1 MNADRRS
8 GRQAGRWL
16 PAGLLSLSVWAVA
29 AGAPALA
36 QNMQPV
42 LDRLE
47 RLERDIRT
55 LNQQISRPGSVPPAA
70 AAAVGG
76 GAAAGAD
83 VSGAAY
89 GRLDSRLA
97 TLEDDLRTLTGRNEE
112 IMHRLGQI
120 ETRLEKLASDVDY
133 RLGVLEQGSARP
145 TAAEPQPNDVAAVPP
160 SRATGAAPVLTPPR
174 GGAEAPLAGAAPPGV
189 LGTIPQSRIDGQPRP
204 GAAPAGNAPA
214 RLDAPPA
221 GASRTAA
228 VPPAQASGALPAGT
242 PQEQYAY
249 AQQFLFSQ
257 KYAEAERS
265 FTAFI
270 AAHPNDPLTSNA
282 RYWLGETYYVR
293 QDYEKAAVA
302 FAEGWQKDQKGS
314 KAPDSLLKLAM
325 SLSNMKKSKEACA
338 AFDKLRTDYPSA
350 QGNVDRVAAKE
361 RQQAGCR

>member
-1 MNADRRS
+1 MIVGNRERGDVVEDLEFRS
-8 GRQAGRWL
+8 
-16 PAGLLSLSVWAVA
+16 
-29 AGAPALA
+29 
-36 QNMQPV
+36 
-42 LDRLE
+42 E
-47 RLERDIRT
+47 K
-55 LNQQISRPGSVPPAA
+55 PG
-70 AAAVGG
+70 
-76 GAAAGAD
+76 
-83 VSGAAY
+83 
-89 GRLDSRLA
+89 
-97 TLEDDLRTLTGRNEE
+97 
-112 IMHRLGQI
+112 I
-120 ETRLEKLASDVDY
+120 
-133 RLGVLEQGSARP
+133 
-145 TAAEPQPNDVAAVPP
+145 
-160 SRATGAAPVLTPPR
+160 R
-174 GGAEAPLAGAAPPGV
+174 GGADAPLAGAAPPGV
-189 LGTIPQSRIDGQPRP
+189 LGTIPQSRIDTPARP
-204 GAAPAGNAPA
+204 GAAPAGNTPAGNGPA

-228 VPPAQASGALPAGT
+228 APAAVPPAPASGALPAGT
-242 PQEQYAY
+242 PQEQYAH

-270 AAHPNDPLTSNA
+270 AAHPNDALTSNA

-338 AFDKLRTDYPSA
+338 AFEKLRTDYPSA